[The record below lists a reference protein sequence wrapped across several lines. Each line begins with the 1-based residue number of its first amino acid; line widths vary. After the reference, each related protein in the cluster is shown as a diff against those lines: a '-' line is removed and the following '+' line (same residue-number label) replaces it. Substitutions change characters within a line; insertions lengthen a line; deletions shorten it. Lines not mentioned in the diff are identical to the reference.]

1 VVCTELDA
9 GLLQCGLVYP
19 GVERSEGERCC
30 SPNLGISPS
39 PSCPPAKHACVQW
52 LGPCRAASGMM
63 ERFEQPMHTIVA
75 H

>member
-19 GVERSEGERCC
+19 RVEHSEDKRRSY
-30 SPNLGISPS
+30 PIPGISPS
-39 PSCPPAKHACVQW
+39 FSYPLAEHACVQW
-52 LGPCRAASGMM
+52 LGPCRAASEMM
-63 ERFEQPMHTIVA
+63 ERCELLKHTAKV